1 MKLNGGGDLC
11 FPTLNNKLINVNE
24 VPLCTKSIWNYDMM
38 FKIKE
43 HKERLRFDKRGLII
57 LEIGEF
63 LEEILKKKLM
73 KMVKLDKRKY
83 RKHVII

>member
-38 FKIKE
+38 FKTKE
-43 HKERLRFDKRGLII
+43 IIAKERLRFGQRGLII
-57 LEIGEF
+57 LENGEF
-63 LEEILKKKLM
+63 W
-73 KMVKLDKRKY
+73 RKY
-83 RKHVII
+83 